1 MNGSAP
7 AWLARLAAAKGTLG
21 KEQWSLLGAAAITA
35 LVLVQGILPGL
46 NRWRNEAG
54 EQLLQQRQIV
64 SILEGELRTIGED
77 DPVKVRARIQREH
90 ETLLASVAEHEQAV
104 KRLRGGLVDSGQI
117 TTLLARLLEQ
127 SQGVRLVSLES
138 AGVTPVSAGSVAAA
152 AAAPGTPPAN
162 PAAQSGGGG
171 KVGSADTAA
180 AQASPAAAQAP
191 TAAAQAPQV
200 PVPILYRHGVRLVL
214 RGDYRSLVRYL
225 ARVEQLPWT
234 IYWDEVSLTVDK
246 HPVVE
251 VGIEFHTLSEQE
263 EWLQIT

>member
-1 MNGSAP
+1 MSEGAP
-7 AWLARLAAAKGTLG
+7 AWITRIAAAKEAMG
-21 KEQWSLLGAAAITA
+21 KEQWLLLGAAAVTA
-35 LVLVQGILPGL
+35 LVLLQGVVPALQA
-46 NRWRNEAG
+46 WRNEAG

-90 ETLLASVAEHEQAV
+90 DTLLASVAEHEQAV

-117 TTLLARLLEQ
+117 TSLLARLLEQ
-127 SQGVRLVSLES
+127 SQGVRLVSLEN
-138 AGVTPVSAGSVAAA
+138 AGVTPVSADRVT
-152 AAAPGTPPAN
+152 AAPVTP
-162 PAAQSGGGG
+162 G
-171 KVGSADTAA
+171 
-180 AQASPAAAQAP
+180 ASPATPAVQAGSGGNTVAANAATVTAP
-191 TAAAQAPQV
+191 VAATPAAPA
-200 PVPILYRHGVRLVL
+200 LYRHGVRLVL
-214 RGDYRSLVRYL
+214 RGDYRSLVHYL

>member
-7 AWLARLAAAKGTLG
+7 AWLARLAAAKGMLG
-21 KEQWSLLGAAAITA
+21 KEQWSLLGAAAVTA

-77 DPVKVRARIQREH
+77 DPVEVRARIQREH

-152 AAAPGTPPAN
+152 AAKPGTPPAN
-162 PAAQSGGGG
+162 PAAQSGSGG
-171 KVGSADTAA
+171 KAGSANTAA
-180 AQASPAAAQAP
+180 AQASPAAAQA
-191 TAAAQAPQV
+191 AQV

>member
-1 MNGSAP
+1 MSEGAA
-7 AWLARLAAAKGTLG
+7 AWITRIAAAKDAMG
-21 KEQWSLLGAAAITA
+21 KEQWLLLGAAAVTA
-35 LVLVQGILPGL
+35 LVLLQGVVPALQSL
-46 NRWRNEAG
+46 RNEAG

-90 ETLLASVAEHEQAV
+90 DTVLASVAEHEQAV

-117 TTLLARLLEQ
+117 TSLLARLLEQ

-138 AGVTPVSAGSVAAA
+138 AGVTPVSAGRVT
-152 AAAPGTPPAN
+152 AAPVTPGASPTTPAVQ
-162 PAAQSGGGG
+162 AGSGGS
-171 KVGSADTAA
+171 SASANAA
-180 AQASPAAAQAP
+180 PVAP
-191 TAAAQAPQV
+191 TPATPA
-200 PVPILYRHGVRLVL
+200 LYRHGVRLVL
-214 RGDYRSLVRYL
+214 RGDYRSLVHYL

>member
-1 MNGSAP
+1 MSGSAP
-7 AWLARLAAAKGTLG
+7 AWLARFAAVKGTLG
-21 KEQWSLLGAAAITA
+21 KEQWLLLGAAAVMA
-35 LVLVQGILPGL
+35 LVLLQGILPSL
-46 NRWRNEAG
+46 DRWRIEAG

-77 DPVKVRARIQREH
+77 DPVKVRARIQHEH
-90 ETLLASVAEHEQAV
+90 ETLSASVAEHEQAV

-117 TTLLARLLEQ
+117 TALLARLLEQ

-138 AGVTPVSAGSVAAA
+138 AGVTPVWSGSD
-152 AAAPGTPPAN
+152 AAPPVAPTAQPAA
-162 PAAQSGGGG
+162 PAAQAGTGG
-171 KVGSADTAA
+171 KPAPASAAAVAAPVTAA
-180 AQASPAAAQAP
+180 PATP
-191 TAAAQAPQV
+191 T
-200 PVPILYRHGVRLVL
+200 LYRHGVRLVL
-214 RGDYRSLVRYL
+214 RGDYRSLVHYL

>member
-1 MNGSAP
+1 MSERAP
-7 AWLARLAAAKGTLG
+7 AWITRIAAAKEAMG
-21 KEQWSLLGAAAITA
+21 KEQWLLLGAAAVTA
-35 LVLVQGILPGL
+35 LVLLQGIVPALQT
-46 NRWRNEAG
+46 WRNEAG

-64 SILEGELRTIGED
+64 SILESELRTIGED

-90 ETLLASVAEHEQAV
+90 DTLLASVAEHEQAV

-117 TTLLARLLEQ
+117 TSLLARLLEQ
-127 SQGVRLVSLES
+127 SQGVRLVSLEN
-138 AGVTPVSAGSVAAA
+138 AGVTPVSAGRATAAPVTPGASPATPAVQAGSGGNSVAAN
-152 AAAPGTPPAN
+152 AAPVTAPVAAT
-162 PAAQSGGGG
+162 PAA
-171 KVGSADTAA
+171 
-180 AQASPAAAQAP
+180 PA
-191 TAAAQAPQV
+191 
-200 PVPILYRHGVRLVL
+200 LYRHGVRLVL
-214 RGDYRSLVRYL
+214 RGDYRSLVHYL

>member
-1 MNGSAP
+1 MSEGAA
-7 AWLARLAAAKGTLG
+7 AWITRIAAAKDAMG
-21 KEQWSLLGAAAITA
+21 KEQWLLLGAAAVTA
-35 LVLVQGILPGL
+35 LVLLQGVVPALQA
-46 NRWRNEAG
+46 WRNEAG

-90 ETLLASVAEHEQAV
+90 DTLLASVAEHEQAV

-117 TTLLARLLEQ
+117 TSLLARLLEQ

-138 AGVTPVSAGSVAAA
+138 AGVTPVSAGRAT
-152 AAAPGTPPAN
+152 AAPVTP
-162 PAAQSGGGG
+162 G
-171 KVGSADTAA
+171 
-180 AQASPAAAQAP
+180 ASPATPAVQAGSGGNTVAANAATVTAP
-191 TAAAQAPQV
+191 VAATPAAPA
-200 PVPILYRHGVRLVL
+200 LYRHGVRLVL
-214 RGDYRSLVRYL
+214 RGDYRSLVHYL

>member
-1 MNGSAP
+1 MSEGAA
-7 AWLARLAAAKGTLG
+7 AWITRIAAAKDAMG
-21 KEQWSLLGAAAITA
+21 KEQWLLLGAAAVTA
-35 LVLVQGILPGL
+35 LVLLQGIVPALQT
-46 NRWRNEAG
+46 WRNEAG

-64 SILEGELRTIGED
+64 SILESELRTIGED

-90 ETLLASVAEHEQAV
+90 DTLLASVAEHEQAV

-117 TTLLARLLEQ
+117 TSLLARLLEQ

-138 AGVTPVSAGSVAAA
+138 AGVTPVSAGRAT
-152 AAAPGTPPAN
+152 AAPVTP
-162 PAAQSGGGG
+162 G
-171 KVGSADTAA
+171 
-180 AQASPAAAQAP
+180 ASPATPAVQAGSGGNTVAANAATVTAP
-191 TAAAQAPQV
+191 VAATPAAPA
-200 PVPILYRHGVRLVL
+200 LYRHGVRLVL
-214 RGDYRSLVRYL
+214 RGDYRSLVHYL